1 MMGTQS
7 YLSPQENVAVIHV
20 MEEQVLRLA
29 KSKQFLGKIFVEF
42 PRLSPNLKLIYRD
55 FNNEYFTF
63 DSTIRDWYLWI

>member
-29 KSKQFLGKIFVEF
+29 KSKRFLGNKNICRISKPITKSKI
-42 PRLSPNLKLIYRD
+42 
-55 FNNEYFTF
+55 YFQGF
-63 DSTIRDWYLWI
+63 